1 MQNTTQ
7 ELIEALRAR
16 QGGATDYRI
25 AKNMGWTPQVVSKYR
40 HGRSQLDNR
49 ALLQVAS
56 ALELSAADV
65 VRYMAQIE
73 AERAHTVE
81 QRATWAELCR
91 QWGGR
96 AASLAL
102 AVAASLILAKPDPAN
117 AAGRH
122 FHTSDAV
129 QFASTYCFQKCKR
142 ALRRQF
148 LFFASVFSSF
158 FSTPKRRSILRCI

>member
-7 ELIEALRAR
+7 ALISALKAR
-16 QGGATDYRI
+16 HVAASDYRV
-25 AKNMGWTPQVVSKYR
+25 AKIMGWSTQAVSNYQNGKT
-40 HGRSQLDNR
+40 QLDNR
-49 ALLQVAS
+49 ALLQIAAV
-56 ALELSAADV
+56 LELSAADV

-73 AERAHTVE
+73 AERARTDE

-102 AVAASLILAKPDPAN
+102 AVAASLILANPDPAN

-129 QFASTYCFQKCKR
+129 QFASTYCFQKCKS
-142 ALRRQF
+142 LYRRGTR
-148 LFFASVFSSF
+148 LFASL
-158 FSTPKRRSILRCI
+158 LRLIFQQSEAPQRHP